1 MLNKYTACVYIWH
14 TPDKCWISFIQ
25 KHEPA
30 KTLLSMTLNI
40 FPLQVL
46 VWFCVILFSGVGSL
60 FAVWAN
66 SYHLIHHYRSSHQ
79 RCSLWK
85 GVLRNFAKFTG
96 KRLRQSLFINKLA
109 GLRPATLLKKRKC
122 FPVNFAKFLRT
133 PFLQNTFG
141 RLLLSVLTKDRQG
154 KQVSL
159 KEARN
164 VIIPS

>member
-1 MLNKYTACVYIWH
+1 MLDQLYPKTRTCKN
-14 TPDKCWISFIQ
+14 PSFYDI
-25 KHEPA
+25 KH
-30 KTLLSMTLNI
+30 LSITSSCLVLRYSI
-40 FPLQVL
+40 FR
-46 VWFCVILFSGVGSL
+46 CRSL

-159 KEARN
+159 KEAWN